1 MAHPPGK
8 LCVIMS
14 YHVCPDMQLYPKFYA
29 LHRTIAAH
37 LFNSLAGVHYV
48 WFDPKCVTQ
57 NQRWEGRNKSR
68 NGFSPQSLSLVGYVL
83 GKAGGRFSTQEKTN
97 REHLWSFL
105 CSLSISRCHTTPTP
119 PLPIV
124 LSSPIPLPIA
134 AKDNTGRPI
143 VLSLLSFHDSLS
155 RYPAVSILLTSPMSL
170 L

>member
-1 MAHPPGK
+1 MSKIQWPNSAHYMAHPPGK

-119 PLPIV
+119 LYP
-124 LSSPIPLPIA
+124 
-134 AKDNTGRPI
+134 
-143 VLSLLSFHDSLS
+143 SFSVVPSLS
-155 RYPAVSILLTSPMSL
+155 PSRQRTIQVAL
-170 L
+170 